1 MDVARPFSALSDNV
15 DVDVLVALAGSSAP
29 RSGRELAR
37 LTRRSNTGVQH
48 VLDRLVAH
56 GLVER
61 REAGRAFMYVLD
73 RDHLLAPIVEQMA
86 ETRVELVHRLR
97 EAIGAWA
104 VSAVHASLFGSAAR
118 GDGGLTSDIDL
129 FVVRPADVDA
139 GDETWR
145 GQIDGLAESVRRWTG
160 NHAGIAEISASELPQ
175 LRRERAPVVEEVRA
189 DAIDLAGQS
198 TREALLA
205 VRAPDQ

>member
-15 DVDVLVALAGSSAP
+15 DVDVLVALAGSSTP

-61 REAGRAFMYVLD
+61 TEAGRAFMYVLD

-97 EAIGAWA
+97 EVMGAWT
-104 VSAVHASLFGSAAR
+104 VPAVHASLFGSAAR
-118 GDGGLTSDIDL
+118 GDGGLASDIDL
-129 FVVRPADVDA
+129 FIVRPAGVDA
-139 GDETWR
+139 EDETWR
-145 GQIDGLAESVRRWTG
+145 AQIDDLAESVRRWTG
-160 NHAGIAEISASELPQ
+160 NHAGIAEISDTELPR
-175 LRRERAPVVEEVRA
+175 LRRDRPPVVEEVRA
-189 DAIDLAGQS
+189 DAIDLAGQPALQVLA
-198 TREALLA
+198 EA
-205 VRAPDQ
+205 